1 MSVISALKVLSD
13 NGHYKEYTFERYS
26 DKMVHTGVIMPQD
39 YIFQPKTSSNR
50 FVAFFD
56 ILGFKSIVAEYPAQ
70 EVVDKIKNLLIPSL
84 NQSVNSVWN
93 ADKVKYISVSDSI
106 ILYTVDD
113 SEVSC
118 MNMRKFKNGLVALLL
133 QIV

>member
-1 MSVISALKVLSD
+1 MI
-13 NGHYKEYTFERYS
+13 
-26 DKMVHTGVIMPQD
+26 HTGVSMPQD
-39 YIFQPKTSSNR
+39 YIFQPKISSNR

-56 ILGFKSIVAEYPAQ
+56 ILGFKSIVDKYPAQ
-70 EVVDKIKNLLIPSL
+70 EVVDKIKNLLLPSL
-84 NQSVNSVWN
+84 NQSVNSVWI

-133 QIV
+133 QAV